1 MTFEDLEI
9 GDWFQG
15 CFDEGTIKGYFV
27 KTSNYKTDKLNCF
40 CIHSFDNKKYPVGV
54 SYYAPNDE
62 KIEFIA
68 TANLPTKYIKASYIK
83 NHWGLIII
91 TGIFFNNRDNP
102 DGNSW
107 LCFYAKNGSRFH
119 IGKFYNDAVDG
130 LVTLD
135 KVGLDKAEVLR
146 VYYPEAENEKPPEAF
161 SMVDV
166 I

>member
-1 MTFEDLEI
+1 MTFEDLDV

-15 CFDEGTIKGYFV
+15 YFDEGAIKGYFV
-27 KTSNYKTDKLNCF
+27 KTSYNTDILNCF
-40 CIHSFDNKKYPVGV
+40 CIYSFDNKKYPDGFP
-54 SYYAPNDE
+54 YYTPDYE

-68 TANLPTKYIKASYIK
+68 TVNLPTKYIRASYIK
-83 NHWGLIII
+83 NHWGLITI
-91 TGIFFNNRDNP
+91 TGIFFNNRDDS

-107 LCFYAKNGSRFH
+107 LCFYAKNGSHFH

-146 VYYPEAENEKPPEAF
+146 VYYPEVENEKPPEAF
-161 SMVDV
+161 SMVD
-166 I
+166 IK